1 MFGGDNNDRY
11 WSYQYRSEFHRSHK
25 NYRRHHKSTP
35 EIGVRFKFNKT
46 TLVEN
51 SMPFFA
57 FEMTRMLS
65 SQQTPSHT
73 NLSYKILC
81 VIFHDTT
88 TPMNAYKRVHT
99 HWLMRS
105 IIRLF
110 AQLVRTL
117 YRSNRFT
124 WLQLHLWT
132 FDNTRLISFF
142 VIPVHWW
149 YVFV

>member
-1 MFGGDNNDRY
+1 MSKLICLGATTMIDIEVINIALNFIVATKITGDTIN
-11 WSYQYRSEFHRSHK
+11 QHLKLEF
-25 NYRRHHKSTP
+25 
-35 EIGVRFKFNKT
+35 V
-46 TLVEN
+46 
-51 SMPFFA
+51 
-57 FEMTRMLS
+57 LS
-65 SQQTPSHT
+65 SIKLHLLRIQCHFL
-73 NLSYKILC
+73 LSKWLACYQANKLHLIQISRIKC
-81 VIFHDTT
+81 HDTT